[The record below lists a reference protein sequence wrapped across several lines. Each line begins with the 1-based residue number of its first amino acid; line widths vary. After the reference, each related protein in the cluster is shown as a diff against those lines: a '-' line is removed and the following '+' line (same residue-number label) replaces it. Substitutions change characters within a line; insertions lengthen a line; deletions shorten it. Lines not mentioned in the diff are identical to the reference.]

1 MRPPLYSGQLQCS
14 YNFSYI
20 QDTTSLLGTFF
31 KESNHTAYI
40 KESNLSR
47 VPYRITPVLIGERA
61 KPHTNWSK
69 WKVAIF
75 ICYTYVTQN
84 AHALTHAHEIATK
97 QCHNKQSFSLSLKL
111 KHYCS
116 EYYGTQRTR
125 KQAKEVPEHPL
136 ETDQQRRARPHERNE
151 RDRARRRT
159 ESKEQRKTRLAKIC
173 DR

>member
-1 MRPPLYSGQLQCS
+1 M
-14 YNFSYI
+14 
-20 QDTTSLLGTFF
+20 
-31 KESNHTAYI
+31 E
-40 KESNLSR
+40 
-47 VPYRITPVLIGERA
+47 TPNELHNRGALTDAHAHAALIGERA

-69 WKVAIF
+69 WKIAIF

-97 QCHNKQSFSLSLKL
+97 QRHNKQSFSLSLKL
-111 KHYCS
+111 KHYIVAS
-116 EYYGTQRTR
+116 IMEPREPENKR
-125 KQAKEVPEHPL
+125 RRAPEHPL

-159 ESKEQRKTRLAKIC
+159 ESKEQRKTRLAKKC